1 MSAAT
6 TIGILPAMNRLVLAD
21 TGPLYAL
28 ADPSDQYHL
37 RAQTQQD
44 RISATKRFVAVAYP
58 TLTESYTLVLRR
70 LGTVY
75 AHQWLEQ
82 VMDAT
87 MLINPEPGDYVRA
100 ATLLVNFPDQSITL
114 FDAVVATLSER
125 LQVAVWTYDRGFDL
139 LGIKRW
145 A

>member
-1 MSAAT
+1 
-6 TIGILPAMNRLVLAD
+6 MNRLVLAD

-37 RAQTQQD
+37 RAQTQLN
-44 RISATKRFVAVAYP
+44 RISTTKGIVAVAYP
-58 TLTESYTLVLRR
+58 TLAESYTLVLRR

-82 VMDAT
+82 LMDGT
-87 MLINPEPGDYVRA
+87 MLINPEPGDYFRA
-100 ATLLVNFPDQSITL
+100 ARLMQNFPDQSITL

-125 LQVAVWTYDRGFDL
+125 LHVAVWTYDRHFDL

>member
-1 MSAAT
+1 
-6 TIGILPAMNRLVLAD
+6 MNRLILTD

-37 RAQTQQD
+37 RAQTQLD
-44 RISATKRFVAVAYP
+44 RISATKGILAVAYP

-70 LGTVY
+70 LGTAY

-82 VMDAT
+82 VMDGT

-100 ATLLVNFPDQSITL
+100 ATLILNFEGHSSTL
-114 FDAVVATLSER
+114 FDAVVATVRER
-125 LQVAVWTYDRGFDL
+125 LQVGVWTYDRHFDV
-139 LGIKRW
+139 LGTKRW

>member
-1 MSAAT
+1 
-6 TIGILPAMNRLVLAD
+6 MNRLVLAD

-44 RISATKRFVAVAYP
+44 RISATKRLVAVAYP

-70 LGTVY
+70 LGKVY
-75 AHQWLEQ
+75 AHQWLQQ
-82 VMDAT
+82 VMDGT

-100 ATLLVNFPDQSITL
+100 ATLVLNFKDQSITL
-114 FDAVVATLSER
+114 FDAVVATMSER
-125 LQVAVWTYDRGFDL
+125 LEVEVWTYDRDFDML
-139 LGIKRW
+139 DVKRW